1 MRLAFP
7 TLPSRRP
14 FRAIL
19 TLGMTLLAITP
30 SHALE
35 GRFGPLLSDG
45 PGIWLQGRHSILGT
59 DLGIHLAASS
69 INLRVLTESEV
80 VLLTDSLGNREYHFG
95 PIVPATVS
103 AQFYEFGL
111 IVARDLHASERWNLA
126 LSSGI
131 LGGIL
136 DGTRDVS
143 LRPLATSML
152 LVPVFVEADWHPF
165 EHWKRL
171 GLTLGAGGVWT
182 SPRNEDNLY
191 PEVSS
196 WRWQA
201 RTGILF

>member
-1 MRLAFP
+1 MRLEFP
-7 TLPSRRP
+7 TLPWRES
-14 FRAIL
+14 FGATL
-19 TLGMTLLAITP
+19 VLGMTLLAISP

-45 PGIWLQGRHSILGT
+45 PGIWLQGRQALAGI

-69 INLRVLTESEV
+69 IDLRVLTESEV
-80 VLLTDSLGNREYHFG
+80 VLLTDSLGNRKYFYG

-103 AQFYEFGL
+103 AQFYEFGV
-111 IVARDLHASERWNLA
+111 IAARDLHASERWNLA
-126 LSSGI
+126 LSLGV

-136 DGTRDVS
+136 DGTRDAS

-165 EHWKRL
+165 ERWKRL

-196 WRWQA
+196 WRWQG
-201 RTGILF
+201 RSGILF